1 MSSSNQCNNQNI
13 NPRPC
18 VYGCG
23 IQIYWNT
30 SVNEYWEV
38 FTKKKYIYPNSWN
51 KSSGTTTTITK
62 DGGITPPSI
71 AQRMMN

>member
-1 MSSSNQCNNQNI
+1 MFIDIQTMTFARGCLPMSSSNTTTNNNNQNKNI

-23 IQIYWNT
+23 IQIYWNS

-38 FTKKKYIYPNSWN
+38 LYKETYLP
-51 KSSGTTTTITK
+51 
-62 DGGITPPSI
+62 
-71 AQRMMN
+71 

>member
-1 MSSSNQCNNQNI
+1 MSSSTNNNNQNEI

-23 IQIYWNT
+23 IQIYWNS

-38 FTKKKYIYPNSWN
+38 YKEETYLP
-51 KSSGTTTTITK
+51 
-62 DGGITPPSI
+62 
-71 AQRMMN
+71 